1 MNHPDKYQRYQRQM
15 LLKEFGIAGQEKLL
29 RAKVL
34 VVGAGGLGCPALQ
47 YLAAA
52 GVGTIGIVDYDLVEI
67 SNLQRQILYSVN
79 DIGKTKAEIAAE
91 KLKSLNPEIQIQ
103 AYQIKLENHNAL
115 DLISLYDIVIDGTD
129 NFSTRYLINDA
140 CVLLNKPLVYGAVL
154 QFEGQVA
161 VFNLADIDTN
171 IKTNY
176 RDLFPKPPSPSSTL
190 SCSEAGVLGVLPGII
205 GVMQASETIKII
217 TGLGKPL
224 CNTIVSYNALNNL
237 FYEFSISPSEK
248 AAALIPK
255 NKKAF
260 LDFNYD
266 WFCGISSG
274 NHEIT
279 TAEFEKL
286 RASEKITIIDVREEG
301 ELPSVDEFTFIQI
314 PLIQF
319 KEAVPEISPK
329 NKIIIF
335 CQSGI
340 RSLTAAKLL
349 NEEFKGYHAYSLK
362 GGIIEWKKQHQN
374 ISI

>member
-1 MNHPDKYQRYQRQM
+1 MNNPDKYQRYKRQI

-47 YLAAA
+47 YLAAT
-52 GVGTIGIVDYDLVEI
+52 GVGTIGIVDSDLVEI
-67 SNLQRQILYSVN
+67 SNLQRQILYSVT
-79 DIGKTKAEIAAE
+79 DIGKPKAEIAAE
-91 KLKSLNPEIQIQ
+91 KLKALNPEIQIQ
-103 AYQIKLENHNAL
+103 AYQIKMENCNTL
-115 DLISLYDIVIDGTD
+115 NLISHYDIVIDGTD

-140 CVLLNKPLVYGAVL
+140 CVLLDKPLVYGAVL
-154 QFEGQVA
+154 RFEGQVGI
-161 VFNLADIDTN
+161 FNLTTKDTK

-176 RDLFPKPPSPSSTL
+176 RDLFPEPLSPSSTL

-205 GVMQASETIKII
+205 GTLQATEAIKII
-217 TGLGKPL
+217 TGIGKPL
-224 CNTIVSYNALNNL
+224 SNRIVSYNALNNL

-248 AAALIPK
+248 VAALIPK
-255 NKKAF
+255 NEKAF

-274 NHEIT
+274 NYEIT

-286 RASEKITIIDVREEG
+286 RVGEKITIIDVREEG

-314 PLIQF
+314 PLSRF
-319 KEAVPEISPK
+319 KEIVPDLSPK

-349 NEEFKGYHAYSLK
+349 NEEFNGYHAYSLK